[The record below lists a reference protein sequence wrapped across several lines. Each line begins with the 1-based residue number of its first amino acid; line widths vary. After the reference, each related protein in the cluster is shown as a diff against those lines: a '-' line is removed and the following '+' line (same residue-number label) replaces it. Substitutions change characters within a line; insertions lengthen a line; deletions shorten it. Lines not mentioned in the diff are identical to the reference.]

1 MLRVCK
7 ISFCSSLFK
16 VSSITGNDDVLVFSK
31 AFELQS
37 RSYCNFPNLGYMFS
51 MLLQCL
57 AAWEE
62 VLPDMKVVDT
72 TSSYSPSNKLQLQ
85 VPS

>member
-1 MLRVCK
+1 M
-7 ISFCSSLFK
+7 SFSSMFRGL
-16 VSSITGNDDVLVFSK
+16 SITGNDDDILVFSN

-37 RSYCNFPNLGYMFS
+37 RSYYNFPNLGYMFS

-85 VPS
+85 VQS